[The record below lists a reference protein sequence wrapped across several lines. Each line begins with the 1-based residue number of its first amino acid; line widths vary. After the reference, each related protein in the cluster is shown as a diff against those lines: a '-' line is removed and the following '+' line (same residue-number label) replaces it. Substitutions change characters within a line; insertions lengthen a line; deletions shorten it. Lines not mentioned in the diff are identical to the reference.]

1 MRLWKLDYVAV
12 AAIAVFSQSGGKRDG
27 RGCSNISGN
36 FRSTSV
42 TGLFGLLLQ
51 PLLRHV
57 ATGYNKRHSEGW

>member
-1 MRLWKLDYVAV
+1 
-12 AAIAVFSQSGGKRDG
+12 
-27 RGCSNISGN
+27 
-36 FRSTSV
+36 V